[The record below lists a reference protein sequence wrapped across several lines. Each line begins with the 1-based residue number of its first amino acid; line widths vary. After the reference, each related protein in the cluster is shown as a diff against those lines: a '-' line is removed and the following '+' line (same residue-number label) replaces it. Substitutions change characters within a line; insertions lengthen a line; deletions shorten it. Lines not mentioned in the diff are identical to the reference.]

1 MELLSA
7 RTFLLAVAGF
17 VVYYAIVAVY
27 RLYLCPIAKF
37 PGPKLAA
44 LTFWYE
50 FYYDVVKRGKYTFKI
65 KELHEEYGRSC
76 LWQFAP
82 PSKSAHAFCEVQS
95 SVSIHTSFTST
106 TRITMTWYM

>member
-65 KELHEEYGRSC
+65 KELHEEYGRYC

-82 PSKSAHAFCEVQS
+82 PRSPLTPFVRSNHPYQS
-95 SVSIHTSFTST
+95 IRASHQ
-106 TRITMTWYM
+106 RPGLL